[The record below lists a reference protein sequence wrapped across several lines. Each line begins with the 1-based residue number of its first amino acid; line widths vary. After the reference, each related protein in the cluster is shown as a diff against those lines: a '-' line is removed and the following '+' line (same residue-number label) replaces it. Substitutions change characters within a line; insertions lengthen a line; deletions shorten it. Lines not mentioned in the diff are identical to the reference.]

1 LSEYEVH
8 HPPDQVSRDPIE
20 RKFGQR
26 NRLIE
31 MAILILILFAGDPV
45 QALVLTTDDGQGN
58 TTKPLGFDGWD
69 YVGRVNGL
77 TGVYLGDG
85 WVIATSHGGPGD
97 LLLDG
102 VLYPWFPGSDVQ
114 LANPGGSLADLVM
127 FQLFPFPSTLPLLPL
142 RDVTPQAGELAILV
156 GAGGARGTATSWDP
170 NGPIPP
176 PPLGGWN
183 WDTGPLEKR
192 WGTNQLAG
200 TAAFLGTA
208 AVFTEYD
215 AAQVIL
221 PEAQAA
227 NGDSGGALFI
237 TDAMGTELAGI
248 IYAIG
253 PSPGQP
259 AGTALYTNLT
269 FAARIDVY
277 RDEIDSLLALP
288 EPSHGLPIGV
298 GLLLLLAQRRRA
310 KRIHTEFGMSNVLS
324 PS

>member
-1 LSEYEVH
+1 LSESEVH
-8 HPPDQVSRDPIE
+8 HPPDQVSRDQNE
-20 RKFGQR
+20 RKYGER

-31 MAILILILFAGDPV
+31 IAIVILIVLAGDAG

-85 WVIATSHGGPGD
+85 WAIATSHGGPGD

-114 LANPGGSLADLVM
+114 LLNPGGSAADLVM

-142 RDVTPQAGELAILV
+142 RAVTPLVGELAILV
-156 GAGGARGTATSWDP
+156 GNGGARGTPTSWDP
-170 NGPIPP
+170 NGPIAP
-176 PPLGGWN
+176 PPLDGWN
-183 WDTGPLEKR
+183 WDTATLEKR

-200 TAAFLGTA
+200 ITAFLGTA

-227 NGDSGGALFI
+227 SGDSGGALFI

-248 IYAIG
+248 IYAFG
-253 PSPGQP
+253 PYPGLP
-259 AGTALYTNLT
+259 AGTAIYSNLT
-269 FAARIDVY
+269 CAARSVVY
-277 RDEIDSLLALP
+277 RD
-288 EPSHGLPIGV
+288 
-298 GLLLLLAQRRRA
+298 
-310 KRIHTEFGMSNVLS
+310 
-324 PS
+324 